1 MFEMKAQLRVF
12 EAQETHANYQNTN
25 KQRDLSNKFLNLPLR
40 LITFFSKKT
49 ALQGSVHCWTT
60 KWHHKMAQL
69 TWQNPFGELLLLC
82 AAGFISRS
90 GRTRVTWQPWWP
102 GWCVDG
108 FFGGKVLEK
117 IRRSEIF
124 KSESGKILVNS
135 SAFFFWN
142 LEHCGGFVFGKL
154 QSWLD
159 FKKVLPFW
167 EPIQMLPNDAKLGMD
182 VMCSILVIVLERHA
196 CTWTP

>member
-135 SAFFFWN
+135 SAFFFGISNIVVDLFSANCKAGWI
-142 LEHCGGFVFGKL
+142 L
-154 QSWLD
+154 
-159 FKKVLPFW
+159 KKSSHFENPSRCC
-167 EPIQMLPNDAKLGMD
+167 PMMPN
-182 VMCSILVIVLERHA
+182 
-196 CTWTP
+196 

>member
-1 MFEMKAQLRVF
+1 MFEKKAQLRVF

-25 KQRDLSNKFLNLPLR
+25 KPRDLSSKFFKL
-40 LITFFSKKT
+40 TTQTHHFFFSKKT
-49 ALQGSVHCWTT
+49 TLLGSVHCWTT

-108 FFGGKVLEK
+108 FLLGKVLEK
-117 IRRSEIF
+117 TGRSEIF
-124 KSESGKILVNS
+124 NPNQGRLSWSVGCS
-135 SAFFFWN
+135 S
-142 LEHCGGFVFGKL
+142 
-154 QSWLD
+154 
-159 FKKVLPFW
+159 P
-167 EPIQMLPNDAKLGMD
+167 PIGQTHPD
-182 VMCSILVIVLERHA
+182 VAQWCQIRDGCDM
-196 CTWTP
+196 